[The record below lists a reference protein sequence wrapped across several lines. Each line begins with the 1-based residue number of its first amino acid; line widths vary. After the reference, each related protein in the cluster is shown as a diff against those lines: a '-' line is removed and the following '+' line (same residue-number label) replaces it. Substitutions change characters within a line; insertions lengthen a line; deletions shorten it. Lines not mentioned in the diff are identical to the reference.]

1 MLRETELSLP
11 HKKVHPT
18 PSKLSV
24 NEFALN
30 NDRSVKNFYATAVRF
45 RERERERIIVST
57 SEGKLLENRHR
68 NHSVATRE
76 TSNSK
81 ASK

>member
-1 MLRETELSLP
+1 MLHETALLLP
-11 HKKVHPT
+11 RKKVHPT

-24 NEFALN
+24 NEFALE
-30 NDRSVKNFYATAVRF
+30 NDSSVKNFYVTVLL
-45 RERERERIIVST
+45 ERERIVST

-68 NHSVATRE
+68 NHSVAIRE